1 MSNKYNVF
9 TSDVTDESTYQDLVY
24 PRNLACVKQGA
35 TAYVVVDSKLV
46 KSEKKVKDCPL
57 FYDDTEFYVM
67 NDDSGKDT
75 WGGVTTTG
83 IYTVDTLITPE
94 KQLVINQTKKEAEQL
109 KEVIDEIDNPPT
121 PSFNITNVYFKLS
134 KQDAILTAIG
144 DNLPQNDKY
153 SWNIHPV
160 NDGKIETKVI
170 ESDGPVLT
178 ILNSKY
184 DGYPSQIRDY
194 LNQTAVTITVNGKTF
209 TDIAL
214 EIQPINITYSAKQT
228 IYTFNTS
235 DIEDDGSEG
244 WWWAFRLYADEDF
257 EKEPVAA
264 ATVDSQNGASYSSA
278 IINAD
283 TNQQHQEFLN
293 AANAHP
299 EYIIVVDI
307 SSQNGFQSDGNI
319 CHKES

>member
-1 MSNKYNVF
+1 MPNKYNFF
-9 TSDVTDESTYQDLVY
+9 TSNASEESTYQNLVY

-35 TAYVVVDSKLV
+35 ISYVVVDSKFV
-46 KSEKKVKDCPL
+46 KSDKKLKDCPL

-134 KQDAILTAIG
+134 GQDGVLTAIG
-144 DNLPQNDKY
+144 DNLPQNAKY
-153 SWNIHPV
+153 SWNIHSANRKPEPLV
-160 NDGKIETKVI
+160 LQ
-170 ESDGPVLT
+170 SDGPVLT
-178 ILNSKY
+178 IL
-184 DGYPSQIRDY
+184 DEQHQGYPSQIRDY

-214 EIQPINITYSAKQT
+214 ETQPINIIYSAKET
-228 IYTFNTS
+228 TYTFNTS

-244 WWWAFRLYADEDF
+244 WWWAFRLYADEDS
-257 EKEPVAA
+257 KEPVAA

-278 IINAD
+278 IINAE
-283 TNQQHQEFLN
+283 NQQHQEFVN

-307 SSQNGFQSDGNI
+307 SSQNGFSVGEI
-319 CHKES
+319 VCHKES